1 MKLIVIIKIQIMSKT
16 AYDLTLLDNT
26 TGREFEVFLVSVFAK
41 LGYSAT
47 VTNRSKDYGCDMMLQ
62 QGDSRIAVQAKR
74 SESELDFTSVQ
85 RVLGSLKKYNA
96 HMSVVVTN
104 NKFTSSAKQLA
115 KIKDVVL
122 IDRKKLLDLIEL
134 SNLSVNHKKD
144 LIQFSNKTRKEIIK
158 QEIDKEVFNFLGLD
172 VPKVDHS
179 LLTKDAYGRPHPLN
193 NKKEKLIDIFKEINI
208 KMSKFLIVK
217 IANGFGNQI
226 QNLIKISTAI
236 NSLPYIAYSMN
247 KSIKIDG
254 WKSLTSYKVVYPR
267 GWKVIDINL
276 GKIHNNLQPIDTP
289 KAGLKFIKRN
299 RADIF
304 VNIPI
309 IIEPL
314 LKTDEFI
321 NSGIYALKPPIALL
335 NLYIYLLPRHA
346 KEANL
351 IEIALESMKK
361 DGTQDK
367 ILKQ

>member
-16 AYDLTLLDNT
+16 TYDLTLLDNT
-26 TGREFEVFLVSVFAK
+26 TGREFEIFLVSIFAK

-104 NKFTSSAKQLA
+104 NKFISSAKQLA

-134 SNLSVNHKKD
+134 SDLPVSYKKD

-193 NKKEKLIDIFKEINI
+193 NKKEKLIVKSSSSRGKFALVKSQINGGKEKPIRIEWRVTRPNVNYKIFDIVIEGVSMIRTQRSEFSSVIRR
-208 KMSKFLIVK
+208 
-217 IANGFGNQI
+217 NGG
-226 QNLIKISTAI
+226 
-236 NSLPYIAYSMN
+236 
-247 KSIKIDG
+247 
-254 WKSLTSYKVVYPR
+254 KVS
-267 GWKVIDINL
+267 
-276 GKIHNNLQPIDTP
+276 
-289 KAGLKFIKRN
+289 GLLAALRK
-299 RADIF
+299 
-304 VNIPI
+304 
-309 IIEPL
+309 
-314 LKTDEFI
+314 KTT
-321 NSGIYALKPPIALL
+321 K
-335 NLYIYLLPRHA
+335 
-346 KEANL
+346 
-351 IEIALESMKK
+351 
-361 DGTQDK
+361 
-367 ILKQ
+367 